1 LAPKVIESRIEIYKA
16 NQTVATFGC
25 NIDLKEVP
33 AKLDPKNLSMAHRL
47 DQDDDDSYKPVKKDF
62 NFCCWYLID

>member
-1 LAPKVIESRIEIYKA
+1 MRIKPVDVDVVKA
-16 NQTVATFGC
+16 DLMVA
-25 NIDLKEVP
+25 